1 MNSVDRKRFKRIL
14 LLIFL
19 LLLMFVL
26 INQLIRNIRYNKV
39 QGIDTKLLAGD
50 DTIHAELNYYT
61 LTLTKGTGISNVSGA
76 AIYLKNQ
83 SASISA
89 TAMSGYGFQN
99 WTITEGNTPLS
110 TTNASTTVDITT
122 KTSLTANGVDTE
134 KPVVTISR
142 TNAYTFNW
150 TATDSEGVT
159 GYQITNDSS
168 IPDADAST
176 WTTVTSATSVTN
188 SYMIDRQEAKLYY
201 VWAKDA
207 AGNVSV
213 ANSIAAYSV
222 TRDVGPGT
230 SIERRDD
237 ATSSTTGTRMTT
249 NPVVLSGT
257 SIWISATADYGYHG
271 LVLTKNGVAVSA
283 SGEAHTITAAT
294 TFQSI
299 AAANEVTI
307 TINKDGLVWPDS
319 GINVV
324 LYRNGLLRYAYNTA
338 TVSGET
344 VNYSG
349 VVNGTY
355 NVYASKSAAGLTTL
369 VDTGKTVTISN
380 NNTTET
386 VDYYTLT
393 KLQGANTTLTVRLD
407 SISGTAISTTQVL
420 DGTTV
425 YAAATP
431 ATGYTGSMT
440 KNGTVFTS
448 GSTFILTETT
458 TIESSAVDNTAPE
471 VRLSRGNYD
480 SFTWRATDAAGV
492 TGYQITNSPIA
503 PLANDSTWTTIIS
516 GTYISDAYNIDL
528 TTAKTYYVWA
538 KDAAGNVS
546 ATKSIT
552 SYVVTLINGEGT
564 SIDAHYDS
572 YYETY
577 DTGEIVNKVVIS
589 GTDVHLDVNLLD
601 GYSYATIY
609 RNGEFES
616 EYFFNGLINN
626 TVTLESRATQNV
638 VTVNIRQDDEA
649 YSNSGMKIS
658 LYQDGEEKYTT
669 ICTNGNQA
677 IFAGVITGT
686 YDVYAGKDSLNK
698 NTVVDTGLDVEV
710 GVEPFTDD
718 VN

>member
-1 MNSVDRKRFKRIL
+1 M
-14 LLIFL
+14 
-19 LLLMFVL
+19 
-26 INQLIRNIRYNKV
+26 
-39 QGIDTKLLAGD
+39 
-50 DTIHAELNYYT
+50 
-61 LTLTKGTGISNVSGA
+61 
-76 AIYLKNQ
+76 
-83 SASISA
+83 
-89 TAMSGYGFQN
+89 
-99 WTITEGNTPLS
+99 
-110 TTNASTTVDITT
+110 
-122 KTSLTANGVDTE
+122 TANGVDTE

-142 TNAYTFNW
+142 TNAFTFSW
-150 TATDSEGVT
+150 TAIDSEGVT

-207 AGNVSV
+207 VGNVSV

-257 SIWISATADYGYHG
+257 SIWISATADSGYHG

-307 TINKDGLVWPDS
+307 TINKDDLAWSDS
-319 GINVV
+319 EIQIALHVNTT
-324 LYRNGLLRYAYNTA
+324 RIYAYNVA
-338 TVSGET
+338 TVSEAT
-344 VNYSG
+344 VKFSG
-349 VVNGTY
+349 VINGTY
-355 NVYASKSAAGLTTL
+355 NVYASKSATGLTTL

-380 NNTTET
+380 NNTTQT
-386 VDYYTLT
+386 LDYYTLT
-393 KLQGANTTLTVRLD
+393 KSQGANTTLTIKLD
-407 SISGTAISTTQVL
+407 RSSGTAISTTQVL
-420 DGTTV
+420 KNTTIYGAV
-425 YAAATP
+425 TP
-431 ATGYTGSMT
+431 ASGYTASMT
-440 KNGTVFTS
+440 KNGTAFTS

-471 VRLSRGNYD
+471 VRLSHRNYD
-480 SFTWRATDAAGV
+480 SFTWRATDAVGV

-516 GTYISDAYNIDL
+516 RTSISDAYNIDL

-546 ATKSIT
+546 AATSIT

-564 SIDAHYDS
+564 SIDAEYDS
-572 YYETY
+572 YHETY
-577 DTGEIVNKVVIS
+577 DTGEIVNKVVIA
-589 GTDVHLDVNLLD
+589 GTNVYLEINLLD
-601 GYSYATIY
+601 GYSYGTIY

-616 EYFFNGLINN
+616 ESFFTGLINES
-626 TVTLESRATQNV
+626 VTLESRATQNV
-638 VTVNIRQDDEA
+638 VTVNIWQDDEA

-698 NTVVDTGLDVEV
+698 TTVVDTGLDVEV
-710 GVEPFTDD
+710 GAEPMSND

>member
-142 TNAYTFNW
+142 TNAFKFSW
-150 TATDSEGVT
+150 TATDSKGVT

-188 SYMIDRQEAKLYY
+188 SYMIDRQEAKIYY

-207 AGNVSV
+207 VGNVSV

-271 LVLTKNGVAVSA
+271 LK
-283 SGEAHTITAAT
+283 
-294 TFQSI
+294 
-299 AAANEVTI
+299 
-307 TINKDGLVWPDS
+307 
-319 GINVV
+319 
-324 LYRNGLLRYAYNTA
+324 
-338 TVSGET
+338 
-344 VNYSG
+344 
-349 VVNGTY
+349 
-355 NVYASKSAAGLTTL
+355 
-369 VDTGKTVTISN
+369 
-380 NNTTET
+380 
-386 VDYYTLT
+386 
-393 KLQGANTTLTVRLD
+393 
-407 SISGTAISTTQVL
+407 
-420 DGTTV
+420 
-425 YAAATP
+425 
-431 ATGYTGSMT
+431 
-440 KNGTVFTS
+440 
-448 GSTFILTETT
+448 
-458 TIESSAVDNTAPE
+458 
-471 VRLSRGNYD
+471 
-480 SFTWRATDAAGV
+480 
-492 TGYQITNSPIA
+492 
-503 PLANDSTWTTIIS
+503 
-516 GTYISDAYNIDL
+516 
-528 TTAKTYYVWA
+528 
-538 KDAAGNVS
+538 
-546 ATKSIT
+546 
-552 SYVVTLINGEGT
+552 
-564 SIDAHYDS
+564 
-572 YYETY
+572 
-577 DTGEIVNKVVIS
+577 
-589 GTDVHLDVNLLD
+589 
-601 GYSYATIY
+601 
-609 RNGEFES
+609 
-616 EYFFNGLINN
+616 
-626 TVTLESRATQNV
+626 
-638 VTVNIRQDDEA
+638 
-649 YSNSGMKIS
+649 
-658 LYQDGEEKYTT
+658 
-669 ICTNGNQA
+669 
-677 IFAGVITGT
+677 
-686 YDVYAGKDSLNK
+686 
-698 NTVVDTGLDVEV
+698 
-710 GVEPFTDD
+710 
-718 VN
+718 